1 MLLGAALPQKTAQ
14 KQILYRVC
22 INGSATKNGSEADFV
37 PHVHKWQQ
45 RGYPGPARIDVS
57 HVLVWIW
64 VGWIWVRYLSE
75 HLLEGRHDA
84 AVVGREI
91 LLHAV
96 GDRGNRRDGLRG
108 FEKFRV

>member
-1 MLLGAALPQKTAQ
+1 M
-14 KQILYRVC
+14 C
-22 INGSATKNGSEADFV
+22 INGSATKNGSEANFV
-37 PHVHKWQQ
+37 PHVHKWKQL
-45 RGYPGPARIDVS
+45 GYPGPARIDVS
-57 HVLVWIW
+57 HVHVWIW
-64 VGWIWVRYLSE
+64 VGYLCE